1 MGQTTMIWNEK
12 VECMKLEDLKNL
24 QSERFA
30 KLVSYANEHSQF
42 YRSKFHHVGINLKSI
57 RTIDDIL
64 KLPLTTKD
72 ELREQYPFG
81 LKATSIDRILET
93 HVTSG
98 TTGNPVAIG
107 YTRADLDLWAEVVAR
122 ALCCSGAVPGN
133 MIQVAYGYGLFTGG
147 LGLHYGAQKLGLT
160 VIPCSSGQ
168 TKRQLKLMR
177 DFKPQILACTP
188 SYALYMVE
196 GALEEKMDPSESS
209 WKIGIFGAEPWSE
222 AMRTQIEKTWGMV
235 ATDIYGLCE
244 IIGPGVAQECHHKK
258 GLHLFSDVFYPEVLD
273 PETSKPVGEGESGV
287 LVLTTL
293 TKEGMPLIRYVTR
306 DIVTMTSQKCPCG
319 RTSPRISKIKGRTD
333 DMIIVRG
340 INVFPS
346 QIEHILLNIEETHP
360 HYQIIVD
367 REIRGLDQVEVMV
380 EIKEEFFSDEI
391 KKLSSIQERIEKR
404 IESNLGISAKV
415 RLVEPQTIA
424 RSEGKAKRVIDRRQ
438 L

>member
-1 MGQTTMIWNEK
+1 MIWNEK
-12 VECMKLEDLKNL
+12 VECMNLEDLKNL
-24 QSERFA
+24 QSERFQ
-30 KLVSYANEHSQF
+30 KLVGYVNEHSQF
-42 YRSKFHHVGINLKSI
+42 YRTKFQQAGVHLKNI
-57 RTIDDIL
+57 RTIDDIQ

-81 LKATSIDRILET
+81 LKATSLDRILET

-122 ALCCSGAVPGN
+122 ALCCAGAVPGN
-133 MIQVAYGYGLFTGG
+133 MIQIAYGYGLFTGG
-147 LGLHYGAQKLGLT
+147 LGLHYGALKMGLT
-160 VIPCSSGQ
+160 IIPCSSGQ

-196 GALEEKMDPSESS
+196 GALEEKMDPLESS

-222 AMRTQIEKTWGMV
+222 AMRTQIEKTWGME

-273 PETSKPVGEGESGV
+273 PETNKPVADGESGV

-293 TKEGMPLIRYVTR
+293 TKEGMPLVRYVTR
-306 DIVTMTSQKCPCG
+306 DIVTMTKQKCPCG

-367 REIRGLDQVEVMV
+367 REARGLDQVEVMV

-424 RSEGKAKRVIDRRQ
+424 RSEGKAKRVIDKRQ